1 MLYYHQELTMREIA
15 EVLEITEA
23 RVSQLHAAALFKMSV
38 QLKLW
43 NEKK

>member
-1 MLYYHQELTMREIA
+1 MREIA